1 MLDTVAAQL
10 EAAVQHVSLLA
21 YGLAFFGGLLTGFN
35 PCVYPTIPA
44 VIGYIG
50 AQEERSKL
58 RAFILSLAF
67 VVGLGCTYMGLGA
80 SAWLLKNKLLRSPL
94 SIRLWDYAV
103 GLICVAAG
111 VHLSG
116 LYRLG
121 FARSSLAHVLQP
133 QQRGILGAGLLGVLF
148 GIAATPCATPIVLV
162 IAALGSEGGNV
173 LYAASLLFVYA
184 LGHGFPLL
192 IIGTCTGA
200 VASLARFTRW
210 SPRIQPLG
218 GALLILVGFYFLW
231 RA

>member
-10 EAAVQHVSLLA
+10 EAAVKHVSLWA
-21 YGLAFFGGLLTGFN
+21 FGLSFLGGLLTGFN

-58 RAFILSLAF
+58 RAFLISLAF
-67 VVGLGCTYMGLGA
+67 VVGLGITYMVLGA
-80 SAWLLKNKLLRSPL
+80 SAWFLKNNLIRSPL
-94 SIRLWDYAV
+94 SIRWWHYAL
-103 GLICVAAG
+103 GLICLVVG
-111 VHLSG
+111 IHLSG
-116 LYRLG
+116 LYRFS
-121 FARSSLAHVLQP
+121 FARSSLAHAIQP
-133 QQRGILGAGLLGVLF
+133 QQKGIIGAVLLGILF

-162 IAALGSEGGNV
+162 LAALGSEGGSV
-173 LYAASLLFVYA
+173 LYAAALLFVYA

-192 IIGTCTGA
+192 IIGACTGA
-200 VASLARFTRW
+200 VTSLARFTRW
-210 SPRIQPLG
+210 STRMQQVG